1 MKLYNDLKVI
11 ILWGAVRGMGFR
23 FRKSFNLGG
32 GFRLN
37 LGKKGPGVS
46 FGVKG
51 LRIGAGPNGT
61 KVTASIPGTGVSYEQ
76 KLGGKR
82 RSNTSPTDEMR
93 FEQEQSQPVYNELEP
108 QQRMGCA
115 GLLLGCLF
123 FMFASFIGFLA
134 LVCFL
139 AYSQDH
145 LERQLV
151 VGIILSIITVF
162 MFRRSSFLRL
172 LLKK

>member
-1 MKLYNDLKVI
+1 MLYNDLKVI

-76 KLGGKR
+76 KLGGR
-82 RSNTSPTDEMR
+82 RRGSSSSTDEMR
-93 FEQEQSQPVYNELEP
+93 YEQEQPQTVYNDLEP
-108 QQRMGCA
+108 QQRMGCV
-115 GLLLGCLF
+115 GLILGCLF
-123 FMFASFIGFLA
+123 FMIASFIGFLG
-134 LVCFL
+134 LVWFL
-139 AYSQDH
+139 GYSQDH
-145 LERQLV
+145 LTRELV
-151 VGIILSIITVF
+151 AGIILSIISVL

-172 LLKK
+172 LFKK

>member
-1 MKLYNDLKVI
+1 
-11 ILWGAVRGMGFR
+11 MGFR

-32 GFRLN
+32 GFRIN

-82 RSNTSPTDEMR
+82 RSSSSPTDEMR
-93 FEQEQSQPVYNELEP
+93 YEQEQSQTVYNELEP
-108 QQRMGCA
+108 QQRMGCV
-115 GLLLGCLF
+115 GLFLGCLF
-123 FMFASFIGFLA
+123 FMIASFIGFLA
-134 LVCFL
+134 LVWFIS
-139 AYSQDH
+139 YSQDR
-145 LERQLV
+145 LTRQLV
-151 VGIILSIITVF
+151 AGVILLIISAW
-162 MFRRSSFLRL
+162 MFRKSSFLRL
-172 LLKK
+172 LFKK